1 MENDI
6 SKDASQERCLQDVE
20 LAGRSKGWSEE
31 LRRSGASLPQPIV
44 S

>member
-6 SKDASQERCLQDVE
+6 SKDASQERCLQDME
-20 LAGRSKGWSEE
+20 LAGRSKGWSV
-31 LRRSGASLPQPIV
+31 GASLPQPIV